1 MPQVESISASFSV
14 KVTTTDKKRP
24 TTIGAAPSWAPN
36 APRCPAPLSLSLSRP
51 CGGRVTDRN
60 IIFFPAS
67 LRLRRVQRISVN
79 TRQNF
84 FLGVV
89 LVCDSNYI
97 RHSLESLMAFLKTWP
112 SLHLQQVY
120 GYVGRTGA
128 SGRSIH
134 LIVRLLTYDESREG
148 RTDCDHRGRAT
159 RWGREAAAVGGQE
172 GARKDCS
179 GSTHHFQ
186 FFPSLSFPCAVMAM
200 QPIPIPS
207 EHRTELMQNWEG
219 GREEEEHTA

>member
-1 MPQVESISASFSV
+1 
-14 KVTTTDKKRP
+14 
-24 TTIGAAPSWAPN
+24 
-36 APRCPAPLSLSLSRP
+36 
-51 CGGRVTDRN
+51 
-60 IIFFPAS
+60 
-67 LRLRRVQRISVN
+67 
-79 TRQNF
+79 
-84 FLGVV
+84 
-89 LVCDSNYI
+89 
-97 RHSLESLMAFLKTWP
+97 MAFLKTWP

-120 GYVGRTGA
+120 GYVGRTGGRA
-128 SGRSIH
+128 GGRSIH

-219 GREEEEHTA
+219 GGEEKEHTA

>member
-1 MPQVESISASFSV
+1 MAKSQ
-14 KVTTTDKKRP
+14 P
-24 TTIGAAPSWAPN
+24 T
-36 APRCPAPLSLSLSRP
+36 
-51 CGGRVTDRN
+51 
-60 IIFFPAS
+60 AS
-67 LRLRRVQRISVN
+67 L
-79 TRQNF
+79 
-84 FLGVV
+84 
-89 LVCDSNYI
+89 LVRWLD
-97 RHSLESLMAFLKTWP
+97 
-112 SLHLQQVY
+112 
-120 GYVGRTGA
+120 GRTGA